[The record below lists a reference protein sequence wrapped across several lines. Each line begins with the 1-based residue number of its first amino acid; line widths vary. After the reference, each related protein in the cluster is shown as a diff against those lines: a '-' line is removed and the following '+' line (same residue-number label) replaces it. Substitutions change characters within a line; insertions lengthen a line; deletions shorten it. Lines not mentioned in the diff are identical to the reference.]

1 MKYRNKKNGFTIVEL
16 LVALS
21 VFVAVLGLVTGG
33 FMQSIRTQRSVAAMI
48 AVNNNMSL
56 VLEQIAREI
65 RAGRNFCHTVDPNA
79 LPHPTCT
86 TRFPAIGDDNIE
98 FQRMRGNELV
108 TVAYRYN
115 IASTSIERKEGG
127 GEFKAITAPNVNVQH
142 FDFSMQDQRA
152 PAFEL
157 PWRVTIRMTVSPI
170 NITSPT
176 MVENIQTT
184 VSARFLPF
192 EAEAGSN

>member
-1 MKYRNKKNGFTIVEL
+1 MPMTGDKKSGFTIVEL

-21 VFVAVLGLVTGG
+21 VFVAVLGLVAGG

-65 RAGRNFCHTVDPNA
+65 RAGRNFCTTVDPSA
-79 LPHPTCT
+79 LSKCT
-86 TRFPAIGDDNIE
+86 TDGDFPVGGDDKIE
-98 FQRMRGNELV
+98 FQRIRGSTLV
-108 TVAYRYN
+108 TVAYKYN
-115 IASTSIERKEGG
+115 SASNSIERKEGG
-127 GEFKAITAPNVNVQH
+127 GEFRPITAPNVKVGNLY
-142 FDFSMQDQRA
+142 FLMSNKIR
-152 PAFEL
+152 PAF
-157 PWRVTIRMTVSPI
+157 PWRITVRMTVSPV
-170 NITSPT
+170 NTTSPT

-192 EAEAGSN
+192 EAEAG